1 MCGIAGYVT
10 GRPLPPNRGVLERM
24 TDSIRH
30 RGPDES
36 GYYQD
41 EWASLGH
48 RRLSK
53 RPGWFVPVTTLLD
66 YIQTKRGP
74 VTLAAPQRQALE
86 RQWLA
91 HKIRYGVA

>member
-1 MCGIAGYVT
+1 M
-10 GRPLPPNRGVLERM
+10 E
-24 TDSIRH
+24 
-30 RGPDES
+30 
-36 GYYQD
+36 
-41 EWASLGH
+41 
-48 RRLSK
+48 RLSK